1 MNIFKKRRCANPFT
15 SFVVGLCAI
24 TLAVGLTTT
33 TTAVAA
39 SNLIEQAKSQCIVGE
54 QADGYLGVVSG
65 ASASS
70 EVRREVRDINQR
82 RKSYYADIARR
93 NGVSVEVTAVLTAE
107 KLISQ
112 ARSGHCVRDQ
122 SGNWIKK

>member
-1 MNIFKKRRCANPFT
+1 MDIFKKRRCANPFT

-24 TLAVGLTTT
+24 TLAAGLTA

-39 SNLIEQAKSQCIVGE
+39 SDLIEQAKSQCIVGE

-122 SGNWIKK
+122 SGTWIKK